1 MALNHKSAWGIFF
14 LFCIAYVY
22 GNPELLQ
29 ISTTRDDEA
38 SFQKTSYERDQETQE
53 FDIWNHLDLFGNT
66 KGILDTMYNISQW
79 AEKEET
85 IYSVAKETF
94 LGLQAESRIL
104 KE

>member
-1 MALNHKSAWGIFF
+1 MALSHPSVWGV
-14 LFCIAYVY
+14 LLPLCVAYGY
-22 GNPELLQ
+22 GHPELLQ
-29 ISTTRDDEA
+29 SPTTRDDEA
-38 SFQKTSYERDQETQE
+38 SFQTSYERDQETQE

-66 KGILDTMYNISQW
+66 KGILDTMYNISQL

>member
-1 MALNHKSAWGIFF
+1 MALNHPSVWGI
-14 LFCIAYVY
+14 LLSLCVAYGYVH
-22 GNPELLQ
+22 PELLQ
-29 ISTTRDDEA
+29 RPITRDDEA
-38 SFQKTSYERDQETQE
+38 SFQTSYEPDTETQE

-66 KGILDTMYNISQW
+66 KGILDTMYNISHW

-94 LGLQAESRIL
+94 VGLQAESRIL